1 MPWESITKFNYNLCL
16 LYYVSSLVLSSWI
29 CDSLVSCH
37 YVTLCVNV
45 IIVRLESW
53 VVWVYLRSPAILPV
67 SYQHL
72 IIKLYHYLHG
82 EALLFL
88 FSTYGV
94 INNVLLAI
102 EGKRFFMKNHF
113 RYFEWD
119 RVSRQVNFLSLIL
132 SIWVQ
137 IGIIYVSARIIQ
149 LKMEVK
155 RTKNEIV
162 SFDDV

>member
-1 MPWESITKFNYNLCL
+1 MFILYEGTLTIKSSNSKTSITIQMPWESITKFNYNLCL

-67 SYQHL
+67 SYRHL

-88 FSTYGV
+88 FSTYRV

-102 EGKRFFMKNHF
+102 EGKRFLWKI
-113 RYFEWD
+113 
-119 RVSRQVNFLSLIL
+119 NFNIL
-132 SIWVQ
+132 S
-137 IGIIYVSARIIQ
+137 GA
-149 LKMEVK
+149 E
-155 RTKNEIV
+155 
-162 SFDDV
+162 

>member
-1 MPWESITKFNYNLCL
+1 MFILYEGTLIIKSSNFKTSITIQMPWESITKFNYNLCL

-88 FSTYGV
+88 FSTYRV

-102 EGKRFFMKNHF
+102 EGKRFLWKIIFN
-113 RYFEWD
+113 
-119 RVSRQVNFLSLIL
+119 IL
-132 SIWVQ
+132 S
-137 IGIIYVSARIIQ
+137 GT
-149 LKMEVK
+149 E
-155 RTKNEIV
+155 
-162 SFDDV
+162 

>member
-1 MPWESITKFNYNLCL
+1 MFILYEDTLTIKSSNFKTSITIQMPWESITKFNYNLCL

-102 EGKRFFMKNHF
+102 EGKRFLWKIIFN
-113 RYFEWD
+113 
-119 RVSRQVNFLSLIL
+119 IL
-132 SIWVQ
+132 S
-137 IGIIYVSARIIQ
+137 GT
-149 LKMEVK
+149 E
-155 RTKNEIV
+155 
-162 SFDDV
+162 